1 MRKSNSIKL
10 ALKFYRNHSSGMR
23 LENLLALVAIS
34 GILETLPIL
43 AALPLLRAVFL
54 GHEMISLGAFES
66 GLVSYTIGLGALL
79 SLRFFIGRWAQFSNA
94 SERIALLT
102 KFRKETPEE
111 ERQIHK
117 VNFGKSVQAIN
128 FLLVGWSQFIP
139 GLLFTLLG
147 LYLSPK
153 FGAITLA
160 IIAVWMLVISK
171 IKQQQDFWHSKGSE
185 LAKDIDTINT
195 VELDELHSYRLKAA
209 KWDAT
214 NKNLRELVIISSLIV
229 SLVINNSLGMS
240 PSFDSILIVIVFL
253 RGLQQLFTA
262 YIMSQ
267 QLSGLTNFLEKV

>member
-1 MRKSNSIKL
+1 MRKSNCIKL

-43 AALPLLRAVFL
+43 ASLPLLRAVFL

-79 SLRFFIGRWAQFSNA
+79 SLRFFIGRWAQYSNA

-102 KFRKETPEE
+102 EFRKETPEE
-111 ERQIHK
+111 ERQIQK

-147 LYLSPK
+147 LYLSLK

-171 IKQQQDFWHSKGSE
+171 IKQQQDFWHAKASE
-185 LAKDIDTINT
+185 LAKDVDSLNT

-214 NKNLRELVIISSLIV
+214 NKNLRELVIISSLIA
-229 SLVINNSLGMS
+229 SLVINNYLGMS

>member
-1 MRKSNSIKL
+1 MFSIFACSK
-10 ALKFYRNHSSGMR
+10 
-23 LENLLALVAIS
+23 IS
-34 GILETLPIL
+34 
-43 AALPLLRAVFL
+43 
-54 GHEMISLGAFES
+54 FES
-66 GLVSYTIGLGALL
+66 SLASYTIGLGALL
-79 SLRFFIGRWAQFSNA
+79 SLRFFIGHWAQYSNA

-102 KFRKETPEE
+102 EFRKETPEE
-111 ERQIHK
+111 ERQIQK
-117 VNFGKSVQAIN
+117 VNYGKSVQAIN

-147 LYLSPK
+147 LYLSPE

-171 IKQQQDFWHSKGSE
+171 IKRQQDFWHAKGSE
-185 LAKDIDTINT
+185 LAKDVDTLNT

-267 QLSGLTNFLEKV
+267 QLSGLTNFLEKA

>member
-1 MRKSNSIKL
+1 
-10 ALKFYRNHSSGMR
+10 MR
-23 LENLLALVAIS
+23 LENLLALVAFS

-43 AALPLLRAVFL
+43 ASLPLLRAVFL
-54 GHEMISLGAFES
+54 GHEIISLGAFES
-66 GLVSYTIGLGALL
+66 SLGSYTIGLGALL
-79 SLRFFIGRWAQFSNA
+79 SLRFFIGRWAQYSNA

-102 KFRKETPEE
+102 EFRKETPEE
-111 ERQIHK
+111 ERQIQK

-147 LYLSPK
+147 LYLSPQ

-171 IKQQQDFWHSKGSE
+171 IKQQQDFWHAKGSE
-185 LAKDIDTINT
+185 LAKDIDSLNT
-195 VELDELHSYRLKAA
+195 DKLEELHSYRLKAA

-240 PSFDSILIVIVFL
+240 PNFDSILIVIVFL

>member
-1 MRKSNSIKL
+1 MKKSNSIKL
-10 ALKFYRNHSSGMR
+10 ALRFYRNHSTGMR
-23 LENLLALVAIS
+23 LENLLALVAFS

-43 AALPLLRAVFL
+43 ASLPLLRAVFL
-54 GHEMISLGAFES
+54 GYEMITLGALES
-66 GLVSYTIGLGALL
+66 SLVGYAIALGILL
-79 SLRFFIGRWAQFSNA
+79 SLRFFIGRKAQYSNA

-102 KFRKETPEE
+102 EFRKETPEE
-111 ERQIHK
+111 ERQIQK

-139 GLLFTLLG
+139 GLLFTLIG

-153 FGAITLA
+153 FGGITILIISIWML
-160 IIAVWMLVISK
+160 IIAK
-171 IKQQQDFWHSKGSE
+171 IKRQQDFWHAKGSE
-185 LAKDIDTINT
+185 LAKKVDTLNA
-195 VELDELHSYRLKAA
+195 VELDELHHYRLKAA

-229 SLVINNSLGMS
+229 SLVINNYLGMS
-240 PSFDSILIVIVFL
+240 PNFDSILIVIVFL

>member
-1 MRKSNSIKL
+1 
-10 ALKFYRNHSSGMR
+10 MR
-23 LENLLALVAIS
+23 LENLLALVAFS

-43 AALPLLRAVFL
+43 ASLPLLRAVFL
-54 GHEMISLGAFES
+54 GHEMITLGALES
-66 GLVSYTIGLGALL
+66 SLVGYAIALGILL
-79 SLRFFIGRWAQFSNA
+79 SLRFFIGRKAQYSNA

-102 KFRKETPEE
+102 EFRKETPEE
-111 ERQIHK
+111 ERQIQK

-139 GLLFTLLG
+139 GLLFTLIG

-153 FGAITLA
+153 FGGITILIISIWML
-160 IIAVWMLVISK
+160 IIAK
-171 IKQQQDFWHSKGSE
+171 IKRQQDFWHAKGSE
-185 LAKDIDTINT
+185 LAKKVDTLNA
-195 VELDELHSYRLKAA
+195 VELDELHHYRLKAA

-229 SLVINNSLGMS
+229 SLVINNYLGMS
-240 PSFDSILIVIVFL
+240 PNFDSILIVIVFL

>member
-43 AALPLLRAVFL
+43 ASLPLLRAVFL
-54 GHEMISLGAFES
+54 GHQMISLGAFES
-66 GLVSYTIGLGALL
+66 NLVSYTIGLGALL
-79 SLRFFIGRWAQFSNA
+79 SLRFFIGRWAQYSNA

-102 KFRKETPEE
+102 EFRKETPEE
-111 ERQIHK
+111 ERQIQK

-147 LYLSPK
+147 LYLSPQ

-171 IKQQQDFWHSKGSE
+171 IKQQQDFWHAKGSE
-185 LAKDIDTINT
+185 LAKDIDTIST

-253 RGLQQLFTA
+253 RGQQQLFTA

>member
-66 GLVSYTIGLGALL
+66 GLVSYTISLGTLL
-79 SLRFFIGRWAQFSNA
+79 SLRFFIGRWAQYSNA

-102 KFRKETPEE
+102 EFRKETPEE
-111 ERQIHK
+111 ERQIQK

-171 IKQQQDFWHSKGSE
+171 IKQQQDFWHAKGSE

-195 VELDELHSYRLKAA
+195 VELDELRSYRLKAA

>member
-23 LENLLALVAIS
+23 LENLLALVGFS
-34 GILETLPIL
+34 GIIETLPIL
-43 AALPLLRAVFL
+43 ASLPLLRAVFL
-54 GHEMISLGAFES
+54 GHDTISLGAFES
-66 GLVSYTIGLGALL
+66 GLVSYTLGLGALL
-79 SLRFFIGRWAQFSNA
+79 SLRFFIGRWAQYSNA

-111 ERQIHK
+111 ERQIQK
-117 VNFGKSVQAIN
+117 VNYGKSVQAIN

-160 IIAVWMLVISK
+160 IIAVWMLVISR
-171 IKQQQDFWHSKGSE
+171 IKRQQDFWHAKESE
-185 LAKDIDTINT
+185 LAKDIDTLNT
-195 VELDELHSYRLKAA
+195 VKLDELHSYRLKAA

-229 SLVINNSLGMS
+229 SLVINNNLGMS
-240 PSFDSILIVIVFL
+240 PNFDSILIVIVFL

>member
-43 AALPLLRAVFL
+43 ASLPLLRAVFL

-66 GLVSYTIGLGALL
+66 NLVSYTIGLGALL
-79 SLRFFIGRWAQFSNA
+79 SLRFFIGRWAQYSNA

-102 KFRKETPEE
+102 EFRKETPEE
-111 ERQIHK
+111 ERQIQK

-147 LYLSPK
+147 LYLSPQ

-171 IKQQQDFWHSKGSE
+171 IKQQQDFWHAKGSE
-185 LAKDIDTINT
+185 LAKDIDTIST
-195 VELDELHSYRLKAA
+195 VELDELHNYRLKAA

>member
-10 ALKFYRNHSSGMR
+10 AFKFYRNHSTGMR
-23 LENLLALVAIS
+23 LENLLALVAFS

-43 AALPLLRAVFL
+43 ASLPLLRAVFL
-54 GHEMISLGAFES
+54 GHEMITLGALES
-66 GLVSYTIGLGALL
+66 SLVGYAIALGILL
-79 SLRFFIGRWAQFSNA
+79 SLRFFIGRKAQYSNA

-102 KFRKETPEE
+102 EFRKETPEE
-111 ERQIHK
+111 ERQIQK

-139 GLLFTLLG
+139 GLLFTLIG

-153 FGAITLA
+153 FGGITILIISIWML
-160 IIAVWMLVISK
+160 IIAK
-171 IKQQQDFWHSKGSE
+171 IKRQQDFWHAKGSE
-185 LAKDIDTINT
+185 LAKKVDTLNA
-195 VELDELHSYRLKAA
+195 VELDELHHYRLKAA

-229 SLVINNSLGMS
+229 SLVINNYLGMS
-240 PSFDSILIVIVFL
+240 PNFDSILIVIVFL

>member
-79 SLRFFIGRWAQFSNA
+79 SLRFFIGRWAQYSNA
-94 SERIALLT
+94 SERIKLLT
-102 KFRKETPEE
+102 AFRKETPEE
-111 ERQIHK
+111 ERQIQK

-171 IKQQQDFWHSKGSE
+171 IKQRQDFWHAKESE

-195 VELDELHSYRLKAA
+195 VELDKLHSYRLKAA

-214 NKNLRELVIISSLIV
+214 NKNLRELVIISSLFV
-229 SLVINNSLGMS
+229 SLLINNYLGMS

>member
-1 MRKSNSIKL
+1 
-10 ALKFYRNHSSGMR
+10 MR

-34 GILETLPIL
+34 GILETLHIL
-43 AALPLLRAVFL
+43 ASLPLLRAVFL

-66 GLVSYTIGLGALL
+66 NLVSYTIGLGALL
-79 SLRFFIGRWAQFSNA
+79 SLRFFIGRWAQYSNA

-102 KFRKETPEE
+102 EFRKETPEE
-111 ERQIHK
+111 ERQIQK

-147 LYLSPK
+147 LYLSPQ

-171 IKQQQDFWHSKGSE
+171 IKQQQDFWHAKGSE
-185 LAKDIDTINT
+185 LAKDIDTIST

>member
-10 ALKFYRNHSSGMR
+10 ALRFYRSHSTGMR
-23 LENLLALVAIS
+23 LEKLMALVAFS
-34 GILETLPIL
+34 GILETLPII
-43 AALPLLRAVFL
+43 ASLPLLRAVFL
-54 GHEMISLGAFES
+54 GHEIITLGAIES
-66 GLVSYTIGLGALL
+66 SLVGYAIALGILL
-79 SLRFFIGRWAQFSNA
+79 SLRFFIGRKAQYSNA

-102 KFRKETPEE
+102 EFRKETPEE
-111 ERQIHK
+111 ERQIQK

-153 FGAITLA
+153 FGGITILIISIWML
-160 IIAVWMLVISK
+160 IIAK
-171 IKQQQDFWHSKGSE
+171 IKQQQDFWHAKGSE
-185 LAKDIDTINT
+185 LAKKIDTLNA
-195 VELDELHSYRLKAA
+195 VELDELHHYRLKAA

-229 SLVINNSLGMS
+229 SLVINNYLGMS
-240 PSFDSILIVIVFL
+240 PNFDSILIVIVFL

>member
-10 ALKFYRNHSSGMR
+10 AFKFYRNHSSGMR
-23 LENLLALVAIS
+23 LENLLALVAFS

-43 AALPLLRAVFL
+43 ASLPLLRAVFL
-54 GHEMISLGAFES
+54 GHEMITLGALES
-66 GLVSYTIGLGALL
+66 SLVGYAIALGILL
-79 SLRFFIGRWAQFSNA
+79 SLRFFIGRKAQYSNA

-102 KFRKETPEE
+102 EFRKETPEE
-111 ERQIHK
+111 ERQIQK

-153 FGAITLA
+153 FGGITILIISIWML
-160 IIAVWMLVISK
+160 IIAK
-171 IKQQQDFWHSKGSE
+171 IKQQQDFWHAKGSE
-185 LAKDIDTINT
+185 LAKKIDTLNA
-195 VELDELHSYRLKAA
+195 VELDELHHYRLKAA

-229 SLVINNSLGMS
+229 SLVINNYLGMS
-240 PSFDSILIVIVFL
+240 PNFDSILIVIVFL

>member
-1 MRKSNSIKL
+1 
-10 ALKFYRNHSSGMR
+10 MR
-23 LENLLALVAIS
+23 LENLLALVAFS

-43 AALPLLRAVFL
+43 ASLPLLRAVFL
-54 GHEMISLGAFES
+54 GHEIIALGAVES
-66 GLVSYTIGLGALL
+66 GLVSYSIGLGVLL
-79 SLRFFIGRWAQFSNA
+79 SLRFFIGRWAQYSNA

-102 KFRKETPEE
+102 EFRKETPEE
-111 ERQIHK
+111 ERQIQK
-117 VNFGKSVQAIN
+117 VNYGKSVQAIN

-147 LYLSPK
+147 LYLSPQ

-171 IKQQQDFWHSKGSE
+171 IKQQQDFWHAKGSE
-185 LAKDIDTINT
+185 LAKDIDTIST

>member
-43 AALPLLRAVFL
+43 ASLPLLRAVFL

-66 GLVSYTIGLGALL
+66 NLVSYTIGLGALL
-79 SLRFFIGRWAQFSNA
+79 SLRFFIGRWAQYSNA

-102 KFRKETPEE
+102 EFRKETPEE
-111 ERQIHK
+111 ERQIQK

-147 LYLSPK
+147 LYLSPQ

-171 IKQQQDFWHSKGSE
+171 IKQQQDFWHAKGSE
-185 LAKDIDTINT
+185 LAKDIDTIST

>member
-43 AALPLLRAVFL
+43 ASLPLLRAVFL

-66 GLVSYTIGLGALL
+66 NLVNYTIGLGALL

-102 KFRKETPEE
+102 EFRKETPEE
-111 ERQIHK
+111 ERQIQK

-171 IKQQQDFWHSKGSE
+171 IKQQQDFWHAKGSE
-185 LAKDIDTINT
+185 LAKDIDTLHT

>member
-66 GLVSYTIGLGALL
+66 NLVSYTIGLGALL
-79 SLRFFIGRWAQFSNA
+79 SLRFFIGRWAQYSNA

-102 KFRKETPEE
+102 EFRKETPEE
-111 ERQIHK
+111 ERQIQK

-147 LYLSPK
+147 LYLSPQ

-171 IKQQQDFWHSKGSE
+171 IKQQQDFWHAKGSE
-185 LAKDIDTINT
+185 LAKDIDTIST

>member
-43 AALPLLRAVFL
+43 ASLPLLRAVFL

-66 GLVSYTIGLGALL
+66 NLVSYTIGLGALL
-79 SLRFFIGRWAQFSNA
+79 SLRFFIGRWAQYSNA

-102 KFRKETPEE
+102 EFRKETPEE
-111 ERQIHK
+111 ERQIQK
-117 VNFGKSVQAIN
+117 VNFGKSVQAVN

-160 IIAVWMLVISK
+160 IIALWMLVISK
-171 IKQQQDFWHSKGSE
+171 IKQQQDFWHAKGSE
-185 LAKDIDTINT
+185 LAKDIDTLHT
-195 VELDELHSYRLKAA
+195 VELDELRSYRLKAA

-267 QLSGLTNFLEKV
+267 QLSGLTNFLEKM

>member
-10 ALKFYRNHSSGMR
+10 AFKFYRNHSSGMR
-23 LENLLALVAIS
+23 LENLLALVAFS

-43 AALPLLRAVFL
+43 ASLPLLRAVFL
-54 GHEMISLGAFES
+54 GHEMITLGALES
-66 GLVSYTIGLGALL
+66 SLVGYAIALGILL
-79 SLRFFIGRWAQFSNA
+79 SLRFFIGRKAQYSNA

-102 KFRKETPEE
+102 EFRKETPEE
-111 ERQIHK
+111 ERQIQK

-153 FGAITLA
+153 FGGITILIISIWML
-160 IIAVWMLVISK
+160 IIAK
-171 IKQQQDFWHSKGSE
+171 IKQQQDFWHAKGSE
-185 LAKDIDTINT
+185 LAKKIDTLNA
-195 VELDELHSYRLKAA
+195 VELDELHHYRLKAA
-209 KWDAT
+209 EWDAT

-229 SLVINNSLGMS
+229 SLVINNYLGMS
-240 PSFDSILIVIVFL
+240 PNFDSILIVIVFL

>member
-10 ALKFYRNHSSGMR
+10 VLKFYRNHSSGMR

-43 AALPLLRAVFL
+43 ASLPLLRAVFL

-66 GLVSYTIGLGALL
+66 SLVSYTIGLGALL
-79 SLRFFIGRWAQFSNA
+79 SLRFFIGRWAQYSNA

-102 KFRKETPEE
+102 EFRKETPEE
-111 ERQIHK
+111 ERQIQK

-160 IIAVWMLVISK
+160 IIALWMLVISK
-171 IKQQQDFWHSKGSE
+171 IKQQQDFWHAKGSE
-185 LAKDIDTINT
+185 LAKDIDTLNT
-195 VELDELHSYRLKAA
+195 IELDELHSYRLKAA

-229 SLVINNSLGMS
+229 SLIINNYLGMS

>member
-10 ALKFYRNHSSGMR
+10 AFKFYRNHSSGMR
-23 LENLLALVAIS
+23 LENLLALVAFS

-43 AALPLLRAVFL
+43 ASLPLLRAVFL
-54 GHEMISLGAFES
+54 GHEMITLGALES
-66 GLVSYTIGLGALL
+66 SLVGYAIALGILL
-79 SLRFFIGRWAQFSNA
+79 SLRFFIGRKAQYSNA

-102 KFRKETPEE
+102 EFRKETPEE
-111 ERQIHK
+111 ERQIQK

-128 FLLVGWSQFIP
+128 FLLVGLSQFIP

-153 FGAITLA
+153 FGGITILIISIWML
-160 IIAVWMLVISK
+160 IIAK
-171 IKQQQDFWHSKGSE
+171 IKQQQDFWHAKGSE
-185 LAKDIDTINT
+185 LAKKIDTLNA
-195 VELDELHSYRLKAA
+195 VELDELHHYRLKAA

-229 SLVINNSLGMS
+229 SLVINNYLGMS
-240 PSFDSILIVIVFL
+240 PNFDSILIVIVFL

>member
-43 AALPLLRAVFL
+43 ASLPLLRAVFL

-66 GLVSYTIGLGALL
+66 NLVSYTIGLGALL
-79 SLRFFIGRWAQFSNA
+79 SLRFFIGHWAQFSNA

-111 ERQIHK
+111 ERQIQK

-160 IIAVWMLVISK
+160 IIALWMLVISK
-171 IKQQQDFWHSKGSE
+171 IKQRQDFWHAKGSD
-185 LAKDIDTINT
+185 LAKDIDSLNM

>member
-1 MRKSNSIKL
+1 MKKSNSIKL
-10 ALKFYRNHSSGMR
+10 ALRFYRNHSTGMR
-23 LENLLALVAIS
+23 LENLLALVAFS

-43 AALPLLRAVFL
+43 ASLPLLRAVFL
-54 GHEMISLGAFES
+54 GHEMITLGALES
-66 GLVSYTIGLGALL
+66 SLVGYAIALGILL
-79 SLRFFIGRWAQFSNA
+79 SLRFFIGRKAQYSNA

-102 KFRKETPEE
+102 EFRKETPEE
-111 ERQIHK
+111 ERQIQK

-139 GLLFTLLG
+139 GLLFTLIG

-153 FGAITLA
+153 FGGITILIISIWML
-160 IIAVWMLVISK
+160 IIAK
-171 IKQQQDFWHSKGSE
+171 IKRQQDFWHAKGSE
-185 LAKDIDTINT
+185 LAKKVDTLNA
-195 VELDELHSYRLKAA
+195 VELDELHHYRLKAA

-229 SLVINNSLGMS
+229 SLVINNYLGMS
-240 PSFDSILIVIVFL
+240 PNFDSILIVIVFL

>member
-10 ALKFYRNHSSGMR
+10 ALRFYRNHSTGMR
-23 LENLLALVAIS
+23 LEKLLALVGFS

-43 AALPLLRAVFL
+43 ASLPLLRAVFL
-54 GHEMISLGAFES
+54 GHEMISLGSFES
-66 GLVSYTIGLGALL
+66 RLVSYTIGLGALL
-79 SLRFFIGRWAQFSNA
+79 SLRFFIGRWAQYSNA

-102 KFRKETPEE
+102 EFRKETPEE
-111 ERQIHK
+111 ERQIQK

-160 IIAVWMLVISK
+160 IIALWMLVISK
-171 IKQQQDFWHSKGSE
+171 IKQQQDFWHAKGSE
-185 LAKDIDTINT
+185 LAKDIDTLNT
-195 VELDELHSYRLKAA
+195 IELDELHSYRLKAA

-214 NKNLRELVIISSLIV
+214 NKNLRELVIISSLII
-229 SLVINNSLGMS
+229 SLVINNYLGMS

>member
-43 AALPLLRAVFL
+43 ASLPLLRAVFL
-54 GHEMISLGAFES
+54 GHQMISLGAFES
-66 GLVSYTIGLGALL
+66 NLVSYTIGLGALL
-79 SLRFFIGRWAQFSNA
+79 SLRFFIGRWAQYSNA

-102 KFRKETPEE
+102 EFRKETPEE
-111 ERQIHK
+111 ERQIQK

-147 LYLSPK
+147 LYLSPQ

-160 IIAVWMLVISK
+160 IIAVWMVVISK
-171 IKQQQDFWHSKGSE
+171 IKQQQDFWHAKGSE
-185 LAKDIDTINT
+185 LAKDIDTIST

>member
-43 AALPLLRAVFL
+43 ASLPLLRAVFL
-54 GHEMISLGAFES
+54 GHQMISLGTLES
-66 GLVSYTIGLGALL
+66 SLVSYTIGLGALL
-79 SLRFFIGRWAQFSNA
+79 SLRFFIGRWAQYSNA
-94 SERIALLT
+94 FERIALLT
-102 KFRKETPEE
+102 EFRKETPEK
-111 ERQIHK
+111 ERQIQK

-147 LYLSPK
+147 LYLSPQ

-171 IKQQQDFWHSKGSE
+171 IKQQQDFWHAKGSE
-185 LAKDIDTINT
+185 LAKDIDTIST

>member
-10 ALKFYRNHSSGMR
+10 AFKFYRNHSSGMR
-23 LENLLALVAIS
+23 LENLLALVAFS

-43 AALPLLRAVFL
+43 ASLPLLRAVFL
-54 GHEMISLGAFES
+54 GHEMITLGALES
-66 GLVSYTIGLGALL
+66 SLVGYAIALGILL
-79 SLRFFIGRWAQFSNA
+79 SLRFFIGRKAQYSNA

-102 KFRKETPEE
+102 EFRKETPEE
-111 ERQIHK
+111 ERQIQK

-139 GLLFTLLG
+139 GLLFTLIG

-153 FGAITLA
+153 FGGITILIISIWML
-160 IIAVWMLVISK
+160 IIAK
-171 IKQQQDFWHSKGSE
+171 IKRQQDFWHAKGSE
-185 LAKDIDTINT
+185 LAKKVDTLNA
-195 VELDELHSYRLKAA
+195 VELDELHHYRLKAA

-229 SLVINNSLGMS
+229 SLVINNYLGMS
-240 PSFDSILIVIVFL
+240 PNFDSILIVIVFL

>member
-43 AALPLLRAVFL
+43 ASLPLLRAVFL
-54 GHEMISLGAFES
+54 GHQMISLGALES

-79 SLRFFIGRWAQFSNA
+79 SLRFFIGRWAQYSNA

-102 KFRKETPEE
+102 EFRKETPEE
-111 ERQIHK
+111 ERQIQK

-147 LYLSPK
+147 LYLSPQ

-160 IIAVWMLVISK
+160 IIAVWMLVILK
-171 IKQQQDFWHSKGSE
+171 IKQQQDFWHAKGSE
-185 LAKDIDTINT
+185 LAKDIDTLHT

>member
-23 LENLLALVAIS
+23 LENLLALVAFS

-43 AALPLLRAVFL
+43 ASLPLLRAIFL

-66 GLVSYTIGLGALL
+66 GLVSYTIGLGVLL
-79 SLRFFIGRWAQFSNA
+79 LLRFFIGRWAQYSNA

-102 KFRKETPEE
+102 TFRKETSEE
-111 ERQIHK
+111 ERQGQK
-117 VNFGKSVQAIN
+117 VNYGKSVQAIN

-153 FGAITLA
+153 FGVITLV
-160 IIAVWMLVISK
+160 IIATWMLVISK
-171 IKQQQDFWHSKGSE
+171 IKQQQDFWHAKGSE
-185 LAKDIDTINT
+185 LAKDIDTLNT
-195 VELDELHSYRLKAA
+195 IELDELHSNRLKAA

-229 SLVINNSLGMS
+229 SLIINNYLGMS

>member
-10 ALKFYRNHSSGMR
+10 SLKFYRNHSSGMR
-23 LENLLALVAIS
+23 LENLLALVAFS

-43 AALPLLRAVFL
+43 ASLPLLRAVFL
-54 GHEMISLGAFES
+54 GHDTISLGAFES
-66 GLVSYTIGLGALL
+66 GLVSYTLGLGALL
-79 SLRFFIGRWAQFSNA
+79 SLRFFIGRWAQYSNA

-102 KFRKETPEE
+102 KFRKEIPEE
-111 ERQIHK
+111 ERQIQK
-117 VNFGKSVQAIN
+117 VNYGKSVQAIN

-160 IIAVWMLVISK
+160 IIAAWMLVISK
-171 IKQQQDFWHSKGSE
+171 IKQQQDFWHAKGSE
-185 LAKDIDTINT
+185 LAKDIDTLNT
-195 VELDELHSYRLKAA
+195 VEIDELHSYRLKAA

-229 SLVINNSLGMS
+229 SLVINNNLGMS
-240 PSFDSILIVIVFL
+240 PDFDSILIVIVFL

>member
-10 ALKFYRNHSSGMR
+10 AFKFYRNHSSGMR
-23 LENLLALVAIS
+23 LENLLALVAFS

-43 AALPLLRAVFL
+43 ASLPLLRAVFL
-54 GHEMISLGAFES
+54 GQEIIALGAVES
-66 GLVSYTIGLGALL
+66 GLVSYSIGLGVLL
-79 SLRFFIGRWAQFSNA
+79 SLRFFIGRWAQYLNA

-102 KFRKETPEE
+102 EFRKETPEE
-111 ERQIHK
+111 ERQLQKI
-117 VNFGKSVQAIN
+117 NYGKSVQAIN

-147 LYLSPK
+147 LYLSPE

-171 IKQQQDFWHSKGSE
+171 IKQQQDFWHAKGSE
-185 LAKDIDTINT
+185 LAKDIDTLNT

-229 SLVINNSLGMS
+229 SLVINNYLGMS

>member
-1 MRKSNSIKL
+1 MKKSNSIKL
-10 ALKFYRNHSSGMR
+10 ALRFYRNHSTGMR
-23 LENLLALVAIS
+23 LENLLALVAFS

-43 AALPLLRAVFL
+43 ASLPLLRAVFL
-54 GHEMISLGAFES
+54 GHEIIALGAIES
-66 GLVSYTIGLGALL
+66 SLASYTIGLGALL
-79 SLRFFIGRWAQFSNA
+79 TLRFFIGRWAQYSNA
-94 SERIALLT
+94 RERISLLT
-102 KFRKETPEE
+102 AFRKRTPEE
-111 ERQIHK
+111 ERQVQK

-160 IIAVWMLVISK
+160 IIALWILVISK
-171 IKQQQDFWHSKGSE
+171 IKRQQDFWHAKGSE
-185 LAKDIDTINT
+185 LAKKIDILDA
-195 VELDELHSYRLKAA
+195 VELDELYHYRLKAA

-229 SLVINNSLGMS
+229 SLVINNYLGMS
-240 PSFDSILIVIVFL
+240 QSFDSILIIIVFL

>member
-1 MRKSNSIKL
+1 MKKSNSIKL

-23 LENLLALVAIS
+23 LENLLALVAFS

-43 AALPLLRAVFL
+43 ASLPLLRAVFL
-54 GHEMISLGAFES
+54 GHEIISLGAFES
-66 GLVSYTIGLGALL
+66 SLASYTIGLGALL
-79 SLRFFIGRWAQFSNA
+79 SLRFFIGRWAQYSNA

-102 KFRKETPEE
+102 EFRKKSPEE
-111 ERQIHK
+111 DRQIQK

-128 FLLVGWSQFIP
+128 FLLVGWGQFIP

-147 LYLSPK
+147 LYLSPE
-153 FGAITLA
+153 FGVITLA
-160 IIAVWMLVISK
+160 IIAVWILVISK
-171 IKQQQDFWHSKGSE
+171 IKQQQDFWHAKGSE
-185 LAKDIDTINT
+185 LAKDIDTLNT
-195 VELDELHSYRLKAA
+195 VEIDELHSYRLKAA
-209 KWDAT
+209 KWDAI

-240 PSFDSILIVIVFL
+240 QSFDSILIVIVFL

>member
-10 ALKFYRNHSSGMR
+10 AFKFYRNHSSGMR
-23 LENLLALVAIS
+23 LENLLALVAFS

-43 AALPLLRAVFL
+43 ASLPLLRAVFL
-54 GHEMISLGAFES
+54 GHEIIALGAVES
-66 GLVSYTIGLGALL
+66 GLVSYSIGLGVLL
-79 SLRFFIGRWAQFSNA
+79 SLRFFIGRWAQYSNA

-111 ERQIHK
+111 ERQIQK
-117 VNFGKSVQAIN
+117 VNYGKSVQAIN

-160 IIAVWMLVISK
+160 IIALWMLVISK
-171 IKQQQDFWHSKGSE
+171 IKRQQDFWHAKGSE
-185 LAKDIDTINT
+185 LAKDVDTLNT